1 MRKREA
7 FEVMC
12 IIKTLNIRI
21 SCSLIKRTEKPRK
34 TFEKE
39 DQYICNNYDVMQ
51 YDKKEKKIKR

>member
-1 MRKREA
+1 
-7 FEVMC
+7 MC